1 MRLVGLLLLEEFAG
15 RHGDVRPQID
25 AWVREVEDASWR
37 SPQDIKARYAS
48 ASFLSDSRVIF
59 NLKGNSY
66 RLEAKVSYESQ
77 VVLIKRIG
85 THAEYSKWKF

>member
-25 AWVREVEDASWR
+25 AWVREVEEASWR

-48 ASFLSDSRVIF
+48 ASFLSDNRVIF

-66 RLEAKVSYESQ
+66 RLEVKVSYESQ

>member
-1 MRLVGLLLLEEFAG
+1 MRLVGLLQLEEFAA
-15 RHGDVRPQID
+15 RHGDVRPQIN
-25 AWVREVEDASWR
+25 AWVRELEGASWR
-37 SPQDIKARYAS
+37 SPQDVKARYAG
-48 ASFLSDSRVIF
+48 ASFLSDNRVIF

-66 RLEAKVSYESQ
+66 RLEVKVSYESQ

>member
-15 RHGDVRPQID
+15 RHADVRPAID
-25 AWVREVEDASWR
+25 AWVREAEDAKWR
-37 SPQDIKARYAS
+37 SPKEIKARYAS
-48 ASFLSDSRVIF
+48 ASFLSDNRVMF

-66 RLEAKVSYESQ
+66 RLEVKISYESQ